1 LKTSKRDRGVNQ
13 KRIKRR
19 NENYGNATTTT
30 NNRLCG
36 APISRWDVGVAPL
49 RLRLTLAGT
58 QRKPTTLNAH
68 CRYGMKNKT
77 SPRVLLGNILKE
89 GMMIPVNWKEA
100 ERLVKTKLEKEFK
113 REFDKQD
120 MKIVRKNWEFD
131 LVSKDKKVVAQVK
144 LCQKKLKDLS
154 NPQLMTRFK
163 RGYLFDCFLLEKV
176 KAQTKIFFLVAFSRF

>member
-1 LKTSKRDRGVNQ
+1 MALGV
-13 KRIKRR
+13 IV
-19 NENYGNATTTT
+19 NE
-30 NNRLCG
+30 L
-36 APISRWDVGVAPL
+36 S
-49 RLRLTLAGT
+49 
-58 QRKPTTLNAH
+58 AH
-68 CRYGMKNKT
+68 CRYGIKNRT

-113 REFDKQD
+113 QEFDKQD

-131 LVSKDKKVVAQVK
+131 IVSKDKKVVAQVK

-176 KAQTKIFFLVAFSRF
+176 KAQIKIFFLVADKELFERFKDWSDGLINVKKIKLRNLDPWE